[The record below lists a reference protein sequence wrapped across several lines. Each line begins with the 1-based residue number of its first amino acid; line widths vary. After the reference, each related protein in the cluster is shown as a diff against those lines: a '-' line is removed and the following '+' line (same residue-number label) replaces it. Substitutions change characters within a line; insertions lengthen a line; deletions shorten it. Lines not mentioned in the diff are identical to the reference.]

1 MTEHLL
7 HMCEEL
13 VSVPS
18 FLLELM
24 VLSKQM
30 MKIKDGNITVLNS
43 WQAQFMM
50 YSIVQK

>member
-30 MKIKDGNITVLNS
+30 MKIKGGKYYGVEQLTSSVNDIAHATT
-43 WQAQFMM
+43 
-50 YSIVQK
+50 